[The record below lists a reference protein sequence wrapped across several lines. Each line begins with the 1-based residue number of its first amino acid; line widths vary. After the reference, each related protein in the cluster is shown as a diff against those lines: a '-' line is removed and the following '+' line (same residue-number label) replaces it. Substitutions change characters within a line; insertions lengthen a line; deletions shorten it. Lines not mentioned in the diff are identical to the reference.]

1 MVYMKAQYFG
11 PFIKRSAHLLNMNE
25 QLNDVPHNNNLA
37 APDRQW
43 MQSDANGSHISLS
56 QVN

>member
-1 MVYMKAQYFG
+1 MKAQYFW
-11 PFIKRSAHLLNMNE
+11 PFIKRSVH